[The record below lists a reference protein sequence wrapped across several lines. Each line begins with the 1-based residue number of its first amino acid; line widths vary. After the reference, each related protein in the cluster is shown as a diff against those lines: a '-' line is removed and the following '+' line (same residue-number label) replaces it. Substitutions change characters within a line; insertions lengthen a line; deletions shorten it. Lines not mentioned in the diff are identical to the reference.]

1 MHVRMLSHPA
11 WPSVMAVVAYA
22 LVAEVAG
29 ERPCHQAGRAL
40 VAAAVPVMIAN
51 LLGTAMLARRRH
63 PRPVRWLAVSALAG
77 VASGGAIWVL
87 WLAASFRACFV
98 F

>member
-1 MHVRMLSHPA
+1 MPARMLSHPA
-11 WPSVMAVVAYA
+11 WPSVAAVVAYA
-22 LVAEVAG
+22 IVAELAG
-29 ERPCHQAGRAL
+29 ARPCHEAGRAL
-40 VAAAVPVMIAN
+40 VAAAVPAMIAN
-51 LLGTAMLARRRH
+51 LLGTATLARRSH
-63 PRPVRWLAVSALAG
+63 PRPVRWLAVTALAG